1 MIQIKRA
8 YDEAHESD
16 GVRILV
22 DRLWP
27 RGVKK
32 EFAKIDWWAKNIAPS
47 PALRKW
53 YNHEPEKFAEFSARY
68 DAELAD
74 EIHQATV
81 KKVLSLA
88 EKSEVTLVYG
98 AKDTA
103 HSHALV
109 LQHFLEKQIFQRV
122 AVTRFLAAVFLWLIF
137 RPQTSYTQAV
147 RSRLSGEIAE

>member
-8 YDEAHESD
+8 YDEALESD

-32 EFAKIDWWAKNIAPS
+32 EFAKIDWWAKDVAPT
-47 PALRKW
+47 PDLRKW
-53 YNHEPEKFAEFSARY
+53 YNHEPEKFLEFSARY
-68 DAELAD
+68 TEELRDAV
-74 EIHQATV
+74 HQPSVQKIKDFARQG
-81 KKVLSLA
+81 
-88 EKSEVTLVYG
+88 EVTLVYG

-109 LQHFLEKQIFQRV
+109 LEK
-122 AVTRFLAAVFLWLIF
+122 FLAD
-137 RPQTSYTQAV
+137 
-147 RSRLSGEIAE
+147 

>member
-32 EFAKIDWWAKNIAPS
+32 EFAKIDWWAKDIAPS

-109 LQHFLEKQIFQRV
+109 LQHFLEK
-122 AVTRFLAAVFLWLIF
+122 
-137 RPQTSYTQAV
+137 
-147 RSRLSGEIAE
+147 